1 MISELVTWL
10 IFTPIIII
18 LWVLL
23 FGLIVFTYLLFKED
37 K

>member
-1 MISELVTWL
+1 MLRELVTWL
-10 IFTPIIII
+10 IFTPVIII

-23 FGLIVFTYLLFKED
+23 FGLIVLTYRALKEN